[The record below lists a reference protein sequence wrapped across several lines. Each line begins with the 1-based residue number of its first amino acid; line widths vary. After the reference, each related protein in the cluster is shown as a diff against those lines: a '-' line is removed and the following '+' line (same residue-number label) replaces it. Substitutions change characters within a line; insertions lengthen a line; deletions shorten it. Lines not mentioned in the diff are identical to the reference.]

1 VNVTLGIPRL
11 REIIMTAS
19 RKIATPAMRLA
30 LLPHVTRQ
38 GVLSLLLC
46 LSLPSLPVS
55 RHSGLYVL
63 SGGLCPDAEQLAR
76 EMSRMTL
83 HQFVREVM
91 VTEQWTS
98 HPGVRLS
105 LYTSLSLSLWL
116 RLLLC

>member
-1 VNVTLGIPRL
+1 VCC
-11 REIIMTAS
+11 
-19 RKIATPAMRLA
+19 
-30 LLPHVTRQ
+30 
-38 GVLSLLLC
+38 LSLSVSLC
-46 LSLPSLPVS
+46 LSVSL
-55 RHSGLYVL
+55 HSGLYVL

-98 HPGVRLS
+98 HPGVRLP
-105 LYTSLSLSLWL
+105 LSLPPCLYLWL